1 MREALRL
8 ADEAAALGEVPV
20 GAVAVHEGAVVGRGL
35 NRRETDRDP
44 FAHAELLAL
53 AEAARALGR
62 WRLSGVTLFVTLE
75 PCSLCV
81 GAALQARIDRIVYGA
96 PSPKAGALGGLFD
109 LNALPHNHRLAVTP
123 GVLEA
128 ECGGAADALL
138 RGSSEPGRLKTE
150 SLESWPSGRR
160 HLTRNQAYRQR
171 YRRFESYALRS
182 LERWPS
188 G

>member
-1 MREALRL
+1 MEDADERYMQEALAL

-20 GAVAVHEGAVVGRGL
+20 GAVAVHEGDIVGRGS

-44 FAHAELLAL
+44 FAHAEMRAL
-53 AEAARALGR
+53 AEASRTLGR
-62 WRLSGVTLFVTLE
+62 WRLSGVSLVVTLE

-109 LNALPHNHRLAVTP
+109 LNALPHNHRLVVRA

-128 ECGGAADALL
+128 EAA
-138 RGSSEPGRLKTE
+138 GRL
-150 SLESWPSGRR
+150 
-160 HLTRNQAYRQR
+160 TRFFQG
-171 YRRFESYALRS
+171 LRAP
-182 LERWPS
+182 ED
-188 G
+188 

>member
-1 MREALRL
+1 MDDADERYMQEALAL
-8 ADEAAALGEVPV
+8 ADVAASLGEVPV
-20 GAVAVHEGAVVGRGL
+20 GAVAVHDGTIVGRGS

-44 FAHAELLAL
+44 FAHAEMRAL

-62 WRLSGVTLFVTLE
+62 WRLSGVSLVVTLE

-81 GAALQARIDRIVYGA
+81 GAALQARIDRVVYGA

-109 LNALPHNHRLAVTP
+109 LNALPHNHRLEVRA

-128 ECGGAADALL
+128 ECAA
-138 RGSSEPGRLKTE
+138 R
-150 SLESWPSGRR
+150 
-160 HLTRNQAYRQR
+160 LTRFFQG
-171 YRRFESYALRS
+171 LRS
-182 LERWPS
+182 PE